1 MATAREVWEASMALR
16 GGAPYPGQVLRLGEH
31 EFPVEYDR
39 RVPPGTYFLID
50 RSAYERFVSHRPRGA
65 TIARSR
71 ALRRWRVACHRAR
84 KGLARS
90 FPVTTGFGL
99 APVNGGIRRRLNPSL

>member
-1 MATAREVWEASMALR
+1 METVEIGGRTLHFLTSRKLPPNSAALVNSLTGKVEVL
-16 GGAPYPGQVLRLGEH
+16 LTNLGE
-31 EFPVEYDR
+31 F
-39 RVPPGTYFLID
+39 T
-50 RSAYERFVSHRPRGA
+50 HRPRGA

-71 ALRRWRVACHRAR
+71 ALLRWRVACHRAR